1 MAVIQISLDI
11 RMDIFIFEQDG
22 FCSRN
27 LQIACLKDRRQNIRR
42 LKPVAT
48 LLFVLE
54 DAPVKTVNM

>member
-1 MAVIQISLDI
+1 
-11 RMDIFIFEQDG
+11 MDIFIFEQDG

-27 LQIACLKDRRQNIRR
+27 LQIACLKDRRPNIRR

-48 LLFVLE
+48 LFFVPE